1 MRLVSFERV
10 DLRWRLH
17 LELPGG
23 VLLSGLTAGL
33 LTEDGRPLG
42 PAVLAQAPEGTEL
55 VVDVRGP
62 CSLPQGTV
70 LRVTLDVVGESPI
83 THDLLVARRRG
94 LHAWLHADAKLTVES
109 DHQLVGLTHGNR
121 RLLANEWCW
130 IAPPGDEMGAN
141 SACVDA
147 LPDDMADLLRD
158 MGVDVEEIS
167 SELRDQLRGR

>member
-1 MRLVSFERV
+1 MRLVAFERV

-17 LELPGG
+17 LELPSG
-23 VLLSGLTAGL
+23 LALSGLTAGL

-42 PAVLAQAPEGTEL
+42 PAVVSPVPDGSEI

-70 LRVTLDVVGESPI
+70 VRVTLDVVGESPI

-94 LHAWLHADAKLTVES
+94 LHAWLHADAKLSVES
-109 DHQLVGLTHGNR
+109 SHKLEGLTLSHR
-121 RLLANEWCW
+121 RQLASEWCW
-130 IAPPGDEMGAN
+130 VAPATDELGGCAPCGE
-141 SACVDA
+141 S
-147 LPDDMADLLRD
+147 LPDEMADLLRD